1 MLILQDTYEWL
12 FFSVSAVSSF
22 LFSVCFLWKLGFLV
36 MISLC
41 IFKKKTFSPLV
52 RVYYLVY
59 LKSNICIILLQLFQ
73 LVLEEGIVTCVG
85 DILHSPYY
93 CANSLV
99 HVFTSRNEENLIQ
112 LSLSTFTQPKNPL
125 RHLHML
131 LFFFVE
137 FIRQISCL
145 ATFKTLTHHEPVIR
159 ILSSLIHWFSSHQL
173 LGCLYLCLWLEKSGH
188 MYCYTWLF
196 FCLRSIP
203 RTFSCILLGANFVQF
218 FHSFSMNNS
227 IN

>member
-1 MLILQDTYEWL
+1 MLEIY
-12 FFSVSAVSSF
+12 S
-22 LFSVCFLWKLGFLV
+22 
-36 MISLC
+36 
-41 IFKKKTFSPLV
+41 
-52 RVYYLVY
+52 
-59 LKSNICIILLQLFQ
+59 ILLI
-73 LVLEEGIVTCVG
+73 IVQTIWSMYLLPVTRK
-85 DILHSPYY
+85 ISFSWASPP
-93 CANSLV
+93 
-99 HVFTSRNEENLIQ
+99 F
-112 LSLSTFTQPKNPL
+112 FTQPKNPL